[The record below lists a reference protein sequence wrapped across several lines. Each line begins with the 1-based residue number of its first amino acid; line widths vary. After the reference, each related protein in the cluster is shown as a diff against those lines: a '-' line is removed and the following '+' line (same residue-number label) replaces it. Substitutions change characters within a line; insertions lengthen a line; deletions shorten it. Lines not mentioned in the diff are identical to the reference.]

1 MLVRES
7 VPDLVPGRQG
17 RARQAAPI
25 LHLRCVANTRSTQAP
40 QRAHDALDRAFDE
53 LDAHLPARLGRMI
66 KWLRQPQARWV
77 RLPLGILCIIGSF
90 LWFLPVLG
98 LWFLPLGLLLIAQD
112 VRILRRP
119 VGNMTLY
126 LLDRWDRLRKWWK
139 RRRSRSRTKTV

>member
-1 MLVRES
+1 M
-7 VPDLVPGRQG
+7 PDLVPGRQG
-17 RARQAAPI
+17 RAALAAPI
-25 LHLRCVANTRSTQAP
+25 LHLRCMGNTSHTQAP
-40 QRAHDALDRAFDE
+40 QRANDALDRAFDE
-53 LDAHLPARLGRMI
+53 LEARVPARLGRMI
-66 KWLRQPQARWV
+66 KWVRRPQARWV

-112 VRILRRP
+112 VRVLRRP

-139 RRRSRSRTKTV
+139 RRRSSSRTKTV